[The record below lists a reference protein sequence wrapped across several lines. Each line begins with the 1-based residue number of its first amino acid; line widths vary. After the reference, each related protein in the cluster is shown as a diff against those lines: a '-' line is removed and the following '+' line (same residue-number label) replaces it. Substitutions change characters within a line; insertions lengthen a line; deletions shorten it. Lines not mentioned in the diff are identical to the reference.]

1 MDLLY
6 IVQTLYTVQPKENVM
21 AINGS
26 PTVVQP
32 PTRPAGGGHRLT
44 AGLLIG
50 GAVAVNLAFLGLG
63 AVFDYPNVLNKPADQ
78 VLATFAANQVVISL
92 WFLLL
97 AAGAGLLA
105 PIAIRVGRLGTSTA
119 LRISVPIGITAAAVQ
134 VTGLLRWPLLVPGL
148 AARAGDAGAADSF
161 DSANLWLGT
170 VLGESMGYALTAM
183 WTVLVA
189 VGLRRSVFRGSMAG
203 RILLVSGILSAALIA
218 AGIVEPFDVPAAG
231 LANFAGY
238 VIWSGWLVALAVMIV
253 RGAIPAQASHTVCE
267 A

>member
-1 MDLLY
+1 M
-6 IVQTLYTVQPKENVM
+6 TL
-21 AINGS
+21 I
-26 PTVVQP
+26 PTTATVQP
-32 PTRPAGGGHRLT
+32 PTRPDRNGRRLT

-63 AVFDYPNVLNKPADQ
+63 AVFDYPNVLNKPAGE

-105 PIAIRVGRLGTSTA
+105 PIAVRVGRLGTSRA
-119 LRISVPIGITAAAVQ
+119 LRASVPVGIAAAAVQ

-148 AARAGDAGAADSF
+148 AARAGDAGPADTSAADTF
-161 DSANLWLGT
+161 DAANLWLGT
-170 VLGESMGYALTAM
+170 VLGESIGYALTAA

-189 VGLRRSVFRGSMAG
+189 VGLHRSVFRGSLTG
-203 RILLVSGILSAALIA
+203 RILLVSGILSATLIA
-218 AGIVEPFDVPAAG
+218 AGIVEPFEVPGAG

-238 VIWSGWLVALAVMIV
+238 VIWSGWLVALAVMV
-253 RGAIPAQASHTVCE
+253 LRGASTTSTSHTVSE
-267 A
+267 V